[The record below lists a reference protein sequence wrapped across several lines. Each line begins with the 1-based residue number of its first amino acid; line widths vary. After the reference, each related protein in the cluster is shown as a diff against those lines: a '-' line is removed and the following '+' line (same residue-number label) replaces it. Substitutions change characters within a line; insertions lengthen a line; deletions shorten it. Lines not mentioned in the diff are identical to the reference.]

1 MPSFKE
7 GDQKMVPSEATNEQV
22 CLKLCADSTKEDM
35 ENIAL
40 AVHSL
45 CGIPTTI
52 RSVRHKGLR
61 MERGE
66 IVDRDYTGPILEEAI
81 RTNRLIR
88 TRPLEGVYKGKCVVV
103 TPIRANT
110 GEVVGAVGI
119 VDIVAS
125 LDIYSIFMDYP
136 EIVDE
141 VEGAKKKQK
150 EDLLNEVEEAR
161 KKME

>member
-1 MPSFKE
+1 
-7 GDQKMVPSEATNEQV
+7 MVSNEASSEQA
-22 CLKLCADSTKEDM
+22 CMKLCADSTADDM
-35 ENIAL
+35 ENIAM

-52 RSVRHKGLR
+52 RSIKCKGIR
-61 MERGE
+61 MERGMV
-66 IVDRDYTGPILEEAI
+66 VDREYTGPILEESI
-81 RTNRLIR
+81 RTNRIIR

-103 TPIRANT
+103 APIRDNT
-110 GEVVGAVGI
+110 DEVVGAVGI

-141 VEGAKKKQK
+141 VEGARKKQK
-150 EDLLNEVEEAR
+150 VDLLNEVEEAR
-161 KKME
+161 KKMG